1 MTILSAGR
9 ARAGAAPATTIETR
23 RSWIVAITAVA
34 VYGVS
39 YGAPMITV
47 VGLKT
52 IAGDLGGGRA
62 IPALAYSV
70 AWLGAAVGGIIMGRL
85 AERVGIRWVV
95 GFGAVMIGVGL
106 AICASGGSAALLIG
120 HGLFMGLI
128 GNACINAPL
137 YIYIARWFDRR
148 RGTALA
154 LISSGQYVAGA
165 VWPTLF
171 ERAIAGIGW
180 RHTMLVYAVFEI
192 VAILPMAGLMFTAA
206 PETVHLEQASAG
218 PRRSAPVIGLR
229 PNVALGF
236 LCFAGLLCCIPM
248 AMPQGHL
255 VAYCSDLGIPASQGA
270 AMLSVVLG
278 CAFVSRQFWGLLS
291 DRIGGLRTILAGSVC
306 QVTALIGFLVT
317 QNEAGLFAVAAWFGL
332 GFSGIIPA
340 YVLAI
345 RELFPAAEAPWR
357 IPTVLMFTGSGMAV
371 GGWLA
376 GAIFDRFGFYAAAF
390 AAGIAIN
397 LLHVVVVGFLV
408 LRQGWVARGSVDGTM
423 PSR

>member
-1 MTILSAGR
+1 M
-9 ARAGAAPATTIETR
+9 
-23 RSWIVAITAVA
+23 AITAVA

-52 IAGDLGGGRA
+52 IAGDLGTGRA
-62 IPALAYSV
+62 VPALAYSM
-70 AWLGAAVGGIIMGRL
+70 AWFGAAVGGIAMGRL
-85 AERVGIRWVV
+85 AERIGIRWVV
-95 GFGAVMIGVGL
+95 SGGAVMIGLGL
-106 AICASGGSAALLIG
+106 ALCAVGGPTALIVG

-154 LISSGQYVAGA
+154 FISSGQYVAGA
-165 VWPTLF
+165 VWPPLF
-171 ERAIAGIGW
+171 ERTIAGYGW
-180 RHTMLVYAVFEI
+180 RETMLIYAVFEI
-192 VAILPMAGLMFTAA
+192 AAILPMAALIFTTA
-206 PETVHLEQASAG
+206 PETVHPAELSGG
-218 PRRSAPVIGLR
+218 PRRAATVIGFP

-236 LCFAGLLCCIPM
+236 LCLAGLLCCIPM

-255 VAYCSDLGIPASQGA
+255 VAYCSDLGIPAAQGA

-278 CAFVSRQFWGLLS
+278 CAFVSRQFWGALS

-306 QVTALIGFLVT
+306 QVTALIGFLLT
-317 QNEAGLFAVAAWFGL
+317 QNEFGLFLVAGWFGL

-340 YVLAI
+340 YVLAM
-345 RELFPAAEAPWR
+345 RELFPASEAAWR

-376 GAIFDRFGFYAAAF
+376 GAIFDRVGFYEAAF

-397 LLHVVVVGFLV
+397 LLHIVVIGSLV
-408 LRQGWVARGSVDGTM
+408 LRQGWQRAR
-423 PSR
+423 

>member
-1 MTILSAGR
+1 MAVLSTTGAV
-9 ARAGAAPATTIETR
+9 AAPASIETR
-23 RSWIVAITAVA
+23 RSWFVATVAVA

-39 YGAPMITV
+39 YGAPMVTV

-52 IAGDLGGGRA
+52 IADDLGGGRA
-62 IPALAYSV
+62 VPSLAYSV
-70 AWLGAAVGGIIMGRL
+70 AWLGAAVGGILMGRL
-85 AERVGIRWVV
+85 AERIGIRWVV
-95 GFGAVMIGVGL
+95 SGGAVMIGIGL
-106 AICASGGSAALLIG
+106 AICATGGSTALIVG
-120 HGLFMGLI
+120 HGLFMGLL

-165 VWPTLF
+165 VWPPLF
-171 ERAIAGIGW
+171 EHTIAAYGW
-180 RHTMLVYAVFEI
+180 RNTMLVYALFEI
-192 VAILPMAGLMFTAA
+192 AAIIPMAAFVFTTA
-206 PETVHLEQASAG
+206 PETMHLDAISGRTRRAG
-218 PRRSAPVIGLR
+218 KVIGMP
-229 PNVALGF
+229 PNVALGI

-255 VAYCSDLGIPASQGA
+255 VAYCSDIGIPASQGA

-278 CAFVSRQFWGLLS
+278 CAFLSRQFWGVLS

-317 QNEAGLFAVAAWFGL
+317 QNEFGLFFVAGWFGL

-340 YVLAI
+340 YVLAM
-345 RELFPAAEAPWR
+345 RELFPPSEAAWR

-376 GAIFDRFGFYAAAF
+376 GAIFDRVGFYEAAF

-397 LLHVVVVGFLV
+397 LLHVVVVGGLV
-408 LRQGWVARGSVDGTM
+408 LRQRMVETR
-423 PSR
+423 PN